1 MRLEISKIQS
11 NNFFYI
17 QSFVSA
23 PAQFVDKTRMVPVLA
38 LIDTGA
44 SRSTLS
50 SDVVRDLGLV
60 PLGKKIVGTAG
71 GDVASYL
78 YPCSFHLRVNPELL
92 PPEAGKTE
100 PRIRYWH
107 FPIDLSVL
115 GNDSL
120 DKSECAAIIGMDI
133 IRHLH
138 VTIVNGELTTITNF

>member
-11 NNFFYI
+11 NNCFYI

-23 PAQFVDKTRMVPVLA
+23 PAHSVDKITKILVLA

-44 SRSTLS
+44 SRSALS
-50 SDVVRDLGLV
+50 SDVVRALGLV

-92 PPEAGKTE
+92 PPETGKTE
-100 PRIRYWH
+100 PRIRH
-107 FPIDLSVL
+107 
-115 GNDSL
+115 
-120 DKSECAAIIGMDI
+120 
-133 IRHLH
+133 
-138 VTIVNGELTTITNF
+138 